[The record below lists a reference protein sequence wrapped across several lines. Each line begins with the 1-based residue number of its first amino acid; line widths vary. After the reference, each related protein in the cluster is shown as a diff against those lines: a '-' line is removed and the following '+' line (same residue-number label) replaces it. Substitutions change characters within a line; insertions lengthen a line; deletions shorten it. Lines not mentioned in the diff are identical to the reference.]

1 MGVYYHKGHG
11 CRTGSFSPFCRGVPE
26 KLFYDRISA
35 TLKNRHSDYRTGE
48 FMNNKALWERYQRYL
63 CVCPSIGMQLDIS
76 RMGFPDDYLPRMEPA
91 MQKAFHSMALL
102 EAGAVANPDENRM
115 VGHYWLRNPELS
127 PSPEIRREIE
137 QTVKAILKFVHAIH
151 AGSIKPEKRARFT
164 RMLCIGIG
172 GSALGPQ
179 FVSDALGTSHDRLK
193 PFFIDN
199 TDPDGIDRVL
209 SEIGNDLAES
219 LTIVISKSGGTI
231 ETRNGMVETAEAY
244 RKKKLK
250 FEKHAVAITGVGS
263 KLDIQ
268 AINEKWI
275 TRFPMWEW
283 VGGRTSITSA
293 VGLLPMALQG
303 IDIIDFISGS
313 SICDSFTKNKFTSN
327 NPAALLALMWHY
339 ATDGH
344 GSRDMVILPYKDRL
358 HLFAKYLQQLI
369 MESIGKEKDLLGKT
383 VNQGI
388 TVFGNK
394 GATDQHAYVQ
404 QLREGLN
411 NFFATFIEVL
421 EDRAGY
427 SIEVEPGVT
436 SGDYLNS
443 YLQGTRNALYEK
455 GRHSLTITIDRLDA
469 RSIGALIALYE
480 RAVGLYSSLVNI
492 NAYHQPG
499 VEAGKKMAGA
509 IIAIQNQVLAYL
521 HKNPGQAFT
530 AEEIARSIS
539 VEDSVE
545 IIFKVLLHASANK
558 DHKITKTAGKDLF
571 SSKYESSR

>member
-1 MGVYYHKGHG
+1 
-11 CRTGSFSPFCRGVPE
+11 
-26 KLFYDRISA
+26 
-35 TLKNRHSDYRTGE
+35 
-48 FMNNKALWERYQRYL
+48 MNSKALWERYQRHL

-76 RMGFPDDYLPRMEPA
+76 RMDFPDDYLPRMEPA
-91 MQKAFHSMALL
+91 IQRAFQSMALL
-102 EAGAVANPDENRM
+102 EAGVVANPDENRM
-115 VGHYWLRNPELS
+115 VGHYWLRSPERS

-137 QTVKAILKFVHAIH
+137 QTVKAILKFSHAIH
-151 AGSIKPEKRARFT
+151 TGSIKPEKRARFT
-164 RMLCIGIG
+164 RLLCIGIG

-193 PFFIDN
+193 MFFLDN

-209 SEIGNDLAES
+209 SEIGNDLAET

-250 FEKHAVAITGVGS
+250 FEKHAVAVTGVGS
-263 KLDIQ
+263 KLDNQ

-275 TRFPMWEW
+275 ARFPMWEW
-283 VGGRTSITSA
+283 IGGRTSVTSA

-313 SICDSFTKNKFTSN
+313 SLCDDLTRNKVTSN
-327 NPAALLALMWHY
+327 NPAALLALMWHH

-344 GSRDMVILPYKDRL
+344 GNRDMVILPYKDRL
-358 HLFAKYLQQLI
+358 QLFAKYLQQLI
-369 MESIGKEKDLLGKT
+369 MESIGKEKDLQGKT

-388 TVFGNK
+388 TVYGNK

-404 QLREGLN
+404 QLREGVN
-411 NFFATFIEVL
+411 NFFVTFIEVL
-421 EDRAGY
+421 EDRAGH

-443 YLQGTRNALYEK
+443 YLQGTRNALYEN
-455 GRHSLTITIDRLDA
+455 GRHSLTITIGRLDI

-480 RAVGLYSSLVNI
+480 RAVGLYASLVNI

-509 IIAIQNQVLAYL
+509 VVTIQNQVLAYL
-521 HKNPGQAFT
+521 NKNPGQSFT
-530 AEEIARSIS
+530 AEEIARAIS
-539 VEDSVE
+539 AEDSVE
-545 IIFKVLLHASANK
+545 TIFRVLLHASANK
-558 DHKITKTAGKDLF
+558 DHKIKKTAGKDII
-571 SSKYESSR
+571 SSKYESLR